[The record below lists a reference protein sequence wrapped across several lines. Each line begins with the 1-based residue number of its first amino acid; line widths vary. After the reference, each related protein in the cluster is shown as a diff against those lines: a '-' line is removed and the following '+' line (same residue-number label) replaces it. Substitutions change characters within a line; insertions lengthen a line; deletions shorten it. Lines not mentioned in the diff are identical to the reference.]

1 MRRIE
6 HIRSEEKKY
15 HDFCYENYK
24 LFEEGSWLYKPVQS
38 IMQLLRLFNNKE
50 NIKVLD
56 LGCGVGR
63 NSIPIAKSIEDQN
76 GLVTCVDLLDS
87 AINKLEQYSV
97 EHGVREIIQPVISDI
112 ESFEIQKQEYDFIVA
127 VSSLEHVQS
136 VEDFETVVKR
146 MAEGTKMNGIN
157 CIIINTEVEEIDIEA
172 NAKLEALM
180 EINLSTEEMLIKIKD
195 IYLDWEVI
203 ETIIKPL
210 EYNITRNEKSILLK
224 TNAVTFIVKK
234 IET

>member
-97 EHGVREIIQPVISDI
+97 EHGVREVIQSVISDI
-112 ESFEIQKQEYDFIVA
+112 ESFEIQNQEYDFIVA

-180 EINLSTEEMLIKIKD
+180 EINLSTEEMLNKIKD

>member
-1 MRRIE
+1 MSRIE

-15 HDFCYENYK
+15 HDLCYENYK
-24 LFEEGSWLYKPVQS
+24 LFEAGSWLNKPVQS
-38 IMQLLRLFNNKE
+38 VMKLIPLFSKNE
-50 NIKVLD
+50 RIKVLD

-63 NSIPIAKSIEDQN
+63 NSIPIAKAIREQN

-87 AINKLEQYSV
+87 AINKLKQYSIK
-97 EHGVREIIQPVISDI
+97 HGVREVIQPVKSDI
-112 ESFEIQKQEYDFIVA
+112 ESFKIQNQEYDFIVA

-136 VEDFETVVKR
+136 IEDFEIVVRR
-146 MAEGTKMNGIN
+146 MAKGTKMNGIN
-157 CIIINTEVEEIDIEA
+157 CIIVNTEVEEIDIEA
-172 NAKLEALM
+172 NEKLEALM
-180 EINLSTEEMLIKIKD
+180 EINLSTEEMLNRIKD

-210 EYNITRNEKSILLK
+210 EYNITRNAKSLLLK
-224 TNAVTFIVKK
+224 TNAVTFVVKK